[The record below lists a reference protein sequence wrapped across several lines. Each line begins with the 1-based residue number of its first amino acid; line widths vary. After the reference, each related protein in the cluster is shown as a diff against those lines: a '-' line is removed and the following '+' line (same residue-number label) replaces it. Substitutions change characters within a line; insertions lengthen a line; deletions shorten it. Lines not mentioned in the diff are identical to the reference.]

1 MSGCFTRPVVVGAIL
16 LGLVAITSD
25 VFAQVQEGPTP
36 EQVAEWRTGAEQG
49 DADAQTLLAIQ
60 YVEGRVVSLDYA
72 EAVRWFRLAVEQGHA
87 GAQTGLGFMYELG
100 WGVEV
105 EDVAAATL
113 YQLAAEQGFA
123 DAQFHLA
130 RRYADGRGVA
140 RDEDEAR
147 RLFRLAAEQGHPA
160 AQGIL
165 GVDIARDEPVRDLA
179 PDDFVVRQP
188 QGRPELQQSMFVS
201 VIRRGEP
208 VLDLTADEF
217 IIEED
222 GERREVL
229 RVERSEV
236 PVQVAIL
243 IDDSEGF
250 VRNLSHIRNGL
261 NALLDGLP
269 EGQQI
274 AFLAFGDQM
283 RTIVDYTSS
292 KARLREGFARYRGFS
307 ETSAYLLNAV
317 TETAVDLD
325 RRGAIRPIIILIT
338 SEGGSNSSSGSL
350 ASSRLPSSGVVSP
363 RGGQGLD
370 ADQVLS
376 VLRDRM
382 VAVHSLIVRGFGDLG
397 LPSFSNNYSASTTA
411 TRGVLVQ
418 GTGDRDRAKLFE
430 QLPTVTGGAREE
442 LGASSA
448 VPQILTQIANDIT
461 NQYLV
466 TYARPVG
473 LVPPEEIEVRVT
485 RRRHRVRGTPSR
497 PIRVR

>member
-1 MSGCFTRPVVVGAIL
+1 M
-16 LGLVAITSD
+16 
-25 VFAQVQEGPTP
+25 
-36 EQVAEWRTGAEQG
+36 
-49 DADAQTLLAIQ
+49 
-60 YVEGRVVSLDYA
+60 EGRVVPLDYA

-179 PDDFVVRQP
+179 PDDFVVRAP

-236 PVQVAIL
+236 PVQVEH
-243 IDDSEGF
+243 SE
-250 VRNLSHIRNGL
+250 
-261 NALLDGLP
+261 
-269 EGQQI
+269 
-274 AFLAFGDQM
+274 
-283 RTIVDYTSS
+283 RT
-292 KARLREGFARYRGFS
+292 
-307 ETSAYLLNAV
+307 
-317 TETAVDLD
+317 TEL
-325 RRGAIRPIIILIT
+325 
-338 SEGGSNSSSGSL
+338 
-350 ASSRLPSSGVVSP
+350 
-363 RGGQGLD
+363 
-370 ADQVLS
+370 
-376 VLRDRM
+376 
-382 VAVHSLIVRGFGDLG
+382 SLIH
-397 LPSFSNNYSASTTA
+397 
-411 TRGVLVQ
+411 
-418 GTGDRDRAKLFE
+418 
-430 QLPTVTGGAREE
+430 
-442 LGASSA
+442 
-448 VPQILTQIANDIT
+448 I
-461 NQYLV
+461 
-466 TYARPVG
+466 
-473 LVPPEEIEVRVT
+473 
-485 RRRHRVRGTPSR
+485 
-497 PIRVR
+497 